1 MESPSYQVSQQQLTI
16 EKLVYGGEGLSRG
29 PEGVVLIPYTLAGE
43 TIVADVGA
51 QEKGVLRGQLVR
63 VEAPSADRVE
73 PRCPYFTVCGGC
85 HYQHAAYAAQL
96 DAKRAIL
103 EETLLRFAKLTAPGP
118 IDVISAGPWQY
129 RNRVQLH
136 FEDTR
141 MGYRAAGSRRVV
153 GIDHCPISSPKLN
166 ESIGKL
172 AAMVKSPRWPR
183 FLRTLELFTN
193 EESVQLN
200 VVETERPVAK
210 RFFEW
215 CADEIRPLVMGPL
228 DYAGFQVS
236 KGSFFQVNRFLID
249 RLVEEV
255 VGRESGATALDLYA
269 GVGLFTL
276 PLARRFQRVIAV
288 ESGSVAVRDLEA
300 NAGRIE
306 QTVEAAQSAVDQF
319 LETFAEPCDL
329 VVADP
334 PRAGLGKLAVKRL
347 VALAPQRIVIVA
359 CDPATMAR
367 DLVPLLG
374 AGYAI
379 ERLVVIDLFP
389 HTYHIE
395 TVAKL
400 KKI

>member
-1 MESPSYQVSQQQLTI
+1 MESPSYQLSQQQLTI

-29 PEGVVLIPYTLAGE
+29 PEGVVLIPYTLAEE
-43 TIVADVGA
+43 TILADVGA

-63 VEAPSADRVE
+63 VEMPSPARIE
-73 PRCPYFTVCGGC
+73 PRCPYFTLCGGC
-85 HYQHAAYAAQL
+85 HYQHAAYDPQL
-96 DAKRAIL
+96 AAKREIL
-103 EETLLRFAKLTAPGP
+103 EETLLRFARLTAPGP
-118 IDVISAGPWQY
+118 IETVSGEPWQY
-129 RNRVQLH
+129 RNRIQLH
-136 FEDTR
+136 FEDGR
-141 MGYRAAGSRRVV
+141 MGYRAARSRQLFE
-153 GIDHCPISSPKLN
+153 IDHCPISSPKLN
-166 ESIGKL
+166 ECIGKF

-215 CADEIRPLVMGPL
+215 CAEEIQPLVAGPL
-228 DYAGFQVS
+228 NYAGFQVS

-249 RLVEEV
+249 RLVDEV
-255 VGRESGATALDLYA
+255 VGPEAGATALDLYA

-288 ESGSVAVRDLEA
+288 ESGTGAVRDLAA
-300 NAGRIE
+300 NAAGIE
-306 QTVEAAQSAVDQF
+306 QTIEAGKSTVAQF
-319 LETFAEPCDL
+319 LETFAESCDL

-334 PRAGLGKLAVKRL
+334 PRSGLGKLVVKRL
-347 VALAPQRIVIVA
+347 IALAPRRIVIVA
-359 CDPATMAR
+359 CDPATLAR
-367 DLVPLLG
+367 DLVPLLEE
-374 AGYAI
+374 AYVI
-379 ERLVVIDLFP
+379 EKMTLIDLFP

-400 KKI
+400 KRI